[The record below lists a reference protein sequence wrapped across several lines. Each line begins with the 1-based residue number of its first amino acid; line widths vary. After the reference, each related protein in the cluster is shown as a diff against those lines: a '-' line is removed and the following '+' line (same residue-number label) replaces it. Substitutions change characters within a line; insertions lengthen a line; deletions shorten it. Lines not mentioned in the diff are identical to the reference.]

1 MKVSNN
7 NMTLI
12 RSSIMKKLARYNSI
26 SSYVNLASYFK
37 DMAKKGYMISYIHN
51 GYHYFDEITPAELDF
66 KVVIFNKFDLSIYG
80 NRKKYIKDM
89 KIKGWEY
96 IFRNSETIVFYKKS
110 SNKTLNQLGN
120 GKQQYE
126 MVKSVWNRKIQKNIL
141 KFLIGLVLYGSL
153 IYRIEF
159 PAIIINENFTKL
171 FMILTDFLIL
181 LPILTKTPW
190 WLFKNKKNIRIGNEL
205 NHRKKFTDKLLD
217 IYMYF
222 IIPIIIMTKWL
233 LVFKDY
239 NYKKIGFV
247 FLILSIPLI
256 AYIFFKS
263 KYFQPYK
270 LKPIRFVIYFAVL
283 AIFLFSVYIMGFYFI
298 SN

>member
-126 MVKSVWNRKIQKNIL
+126 MVNSVWNRKIQKNIL
-141 KFLIGLVLYGSL
+141 KFLIGFVIYGSL

-159 PAIIINENFTKL
+159 PAIIISENFTKL

>member
-1 MKVSNN
+1 
-7 NMTLI
+7 
-12 RSSIMKKLARYNSI
+12 
-26 SSYVNLASYFK
+26 
-37 DMAKKGYMISYIHN
+37 MAKKGYMISYVHN
-51 GYHYFDEITPAELDF
+51 GDHYFDEITSADLDF

-80 NRKKYIKDM
+80 DRKKYIKDM

-96 IFRNSETIVFYKKS
+96 VFRNNETIVFYKKS
-110 SNKTLNQLGN
+110 SKKILNQLGN
-120 GKQQYE
+120 DKQQYE

-141 KFLIGLVLYGSL
+141 KFLIGLVIYGSL

-181 LPILTKTPW
+181 IPILTKTPW
-190 WLFKNKKNIRIGNEL
+190 WLFKNKKNIRIDNEL
-205 NHRKKFTDKLLD
+205 YHRKKYTDKLLD

-222 IIPIIIMTKWL
+222 IIPIIIIVKWL
-233 LVFKDY
+233 LVFKDQD
-239 NYKKIGFV
+239 YKKLGLV
-247 FLILSIPLI
+247 FLVVFMPVI
-256 AYIFFKS
+256 AYIFFES

-270 LKPIRFVIYFAVL
+270 LKPIRFVFYFI
-283 AIFLFSVYIMGFYFI
+283 AILFYLFSAYIMVFYFI

>member
-1 MKVSNN
+1 
-7 NMTLI
+7 
-12 RSSIMKKLARYNSI
+12 MKKFARYNSI
-26 SSYVNLASYFK
+26 SSYENLASYFK

-51 GYHYFDEITPAELDF
+51 GNHYFDEITPAELDF
-66 KVVIFNKFDLSIYG
+66 KVVIFNRFDLSIYG
-80 NRKKYIKDM
+80 DRKKYIKDM

-96 IFRNSETIVFYKKS
+96 VFKNNDTIVFYKKS
-110 SNKTLNQLGN
+110 SKKISNQLSN
-120 GKQQYE
+120 SKQQYE

-141 KFLIGLVLYGSL
+141 KFLIGLVIYGSL

-181 LPILTKTPW
+181 IPILTKTPW
-190 WLFKNKKNIRIGNEL
+190 WLFKNKKNIRIDKEL
-205 NHRKKFTDKLLD
+205 YHRKKYTDKLLD

-222 IIPIIIMTKWL
+222 IIPIIIIVKWL
-233 LVFKDY
+233 LVFKDQD
-239 NYKKIGFV
+239 YKKLGLV
-247 FLILSIPLI
+247 FLVVFMPVI
-256 AYIFFKS
+256 AYIFFES

-270 LKPIRFVIYFAVL
+270 LKPIRFVFYFV
-283 AIFLFSVYIMGFYFI
+283 AILFYLFSAYIMVFYFI

>member
-1 MKVSNN
+1 
-7 NMTLI
+7 
-12 RSSIMKKLARYNSI
+12 MKKFARYNST

-37 DMAKKGYMISYIHN
+37 DMAKKGYMISYVHN
-51 GYHYFDEITPAELDF
+51 GDHYFDEITPADLDF
-66 KVVIFNKFDLSIYG
+66 KVVIFNRFDLSIYG
-80 NRKKYIKDM
+80 DRKKYIKDM

-96 IFRNSETIVFYKKS
+96 VFKNNETIVFYKKS
-110 SNKTLNQLGN
+110 SKKISNQLSN
-120 GKQQYE
+120 SKQQYE

-141 KFLIGLVLYGSL
+141 RFLIGLVLYGNL

-181 LPILTKTPW
+181 IPILTKTPW
-190 WLFKNKKNIRIGNEL
+190 WLFKNKKNIRIDNEL
-205 NHRKKFTDKLLD
+205 YHRKKYTDKLLD

-222 IIPIIIMTKWL
+222 IIPIIIIVKWL
-233 LVFKDY
+233 LVFKDQD
-239 NYKKIGFV
+239 YKKLGLV
-247 FLILSIPLI
+247 FLVVFMPVI
-256 AYIFFKS
+256 AYIFFES

-270 LKPIRFVIYFAVL
+270 LKPIRFVFYFV
-283 AIFLFSVYIMGFYFI
+283 AILFYLFSAYIMVFYFI